1 MLLRHRLKLQ
11 IYDIHSGLREIRWQI
26 RDADE
31 PNVIYGGGHA
41 PVHLQV
47 SGDVSGKN
55 VIYTKEAALNEI
67 MNFWKGITS
76 GLKVLIRSIQHTSNI
91 MVLT

>member
-1 MLLRHRLKLQ
+1 MCHIDMVFLCRLKLQ
-11 IYDIHSGLREIRWQI
+11 IYDIHSGLREIQWQI

-47 SGDVSGKN
+47 SGYVSGKN
-55 VIYTKEAALNEI
+55 VIDTKEAALNEI
-67 MNFWKGITS
+67 MNFWKAITS
-76 GLKVLIRSIQHTSNI
+76 DLNVLD
-91 MVLT
+91 